1 MVSEAQKRA
10 TTNYR
15 LRLKG
20 TPKGDELLD
29 KCRSYARKSFN
40 KLYSENE
47 AFRIQHLADCNRRA
61 YYLND
66 NDQFLRCIRK
76 LYQ

>member
-1 MVSEAQKRA
+1 MVSAAHMRA
-10 TTNYR
+10 TAAYR

-20 TPKGDELLD
+20 TPKGDELLE
-29 KCRSYARKSFN
+29 KSRGYARKSFN

-76 LYQ
+76 LYV